1 MISVLDENMAGI
13 EEAVAS
19 ARGVVNYFRASSQ
32 AVNKLKE
39 AQTCGM
45 LPVYNDQKE
54 PLTVIQGVPTRW
66 WSDWRMLRRLRWLK
80 PAITML
86 HVTGAI
92 DCEVPSEQ
100 MWVILHQIEIAL
112 LTLAKFQRILEA
124 EDYVTGSLVPLAI
137 YRIRKA
143 YVKVYQSAH
152 TDIAVKDLTAILL
165 ADFDSRFLPA
175 NDDGKVT
182 YTGKADVGFRNRY
195 TALHPYLFVA
205 SFLDP
210 RVKGLLHGNNDNFPY
225 IMLPDQYEDLKRD
238 VIDHMI
244 ALVYENKDSEEH
256 DNGNEGTN

>member
-1 MISVLDENMAGI
+1 MAGI

-45 LPVYNDQKE
+45 LPIYNDQNE

-244 ALVYENKDSEEH
+244 ALVYENKDSKEQ
-256 DNGNEGTN
+256 DNGNKGTN